1 MDFFSKLAFMQEGM
15 LTYDQ
20 NQLPFFTEEKLMVE
34 EGKGLSPGHQR
45 RDGNS

>member
-1 MDFFSKLAFMQEGM
+1 MIKINS
-15 LTYDQ
+15 
-20 NQLPFFTEEKLMVE
+20 PFFTEEKLMVE